1 MIDFSL
7 VEGFD
12 WDVGNA
18 DKNNKHGVS
27 TTEAEQIFVD
37 GRLLIVTDVNHS
49 GIEPRYQ
56 AMGLTEDSRL
66 LHVSF
71 TLRNKGKFIRIISA
85 RDASRKERKTYE
97 DQT

>member
-12 WDVGNA
+12 WDVGNV
-18 DKNNKHGVS
+18 DKNNKHAVS
-27 TTEAEQIFVD
+27 TAEAEQIFVD
-37 GRLLIVTDVNHS
+37 ARVLIVADISHS
-49 GIEPRYQ
+49 TIEPRYQ

-71 TLRNKGKFIRIISA
+71 TLRHKGKLIRVISA
-85 RDASRKERKTYE
+85 RDASRKERKIYE
-97 DQT
+97 DQA